1 MYKIYL
7 YECKRLL
14 LNKFF
19 FGILLVILFYGWQV
33 LSNITIFGVCRTAPF
48 SAWSF
53 GDYISRMLPVLWIG
67 SLFFLTFFMSAK
79 AKRVSVLIDATPIN
93 PQRYAI
99 ARCAAALTGTC
110 LLVFACLAEAAVFY
124 GSYFKQYDPGDMLL
138 PALITLV
145 PMLVFAL
152 GSGWFFGKK
161 TWLIYFWMVVP
172 LVLRVLPQP
181 NALGF
186 LDGSFFIQ
194 YPLTTGELDP
204 VFRIPASAVW
214 VQSLL
219 FVVGVILLI
228 YAPDRKDNLNKN
240 AFRL

>member
-33 LSNITIFGVCRTAPF
+33 LSNITIFGVCHTAPF

-93 PQRYAI
+93 P
-99 ARCAAALTGTC
+99 
-110 LLVFACLAEAAVFY
+110 V
-124 GSYFKQYDPGDMLL
+124 SYTHLDVYKRQ
-138 PALITLV
+138 V
-145 PMLVFAL
+145 PR
-152 GSGWFFGKK
+152 S
-161 TWLIYFWMVVP
+161 
-172 LVLRVLPQP
+172 
-181 NALGF
+181 
-186 LDGSFFIQ
+186 
-194 YPLTTGELDP
+194 
-204 VFRIPASAVW
+204 
-214 VQSLL
+214 
-219 FVVGVILLI
+219 
-228 YAPDRKDNLNKN
+228 
-240 AFRL
+240 